1 MTATGVRLRRAGE
14 QFAVAKPLVA
24 IDSASKVYGT
34 NRGLAPLT
42 LAIHAGE
49 RVALVGPSGSGKTTL
64 LRLLAGALVP
74 DQGPRSIVINGKS
87 PAELK
92 PGRELASLVGIVSQR
107 FDLVPHLPVL
117 HNVLAGRL
125 GHWSL
130 ARSMLSL
137 VWPMERRAA
146 QQALARV
153 GIADKINERPGR
165 LSGGEQQRVAIARMM
180 MQSPLVILADEPV
193 ASLDPARAEEVMEL
207 LVGLVARDMERENA
221 AADDRT
227 AVAADAAAADDRN
240 SAAAND
246 AAAGSNRRALIASL
260 HTASLIRRHFTRVIG
275 LRDSRVHF
283 DLPAAELDDAVLDEL
298 YNLAD
303 DNGAVEP
310 LAGLAARD
318 G

>member
-14 QFAVAKPLVA
+14 QYAVAKPLVA
-24 IDSASKVYGT
+24 IDSASKVYGK
-34 NRGLAPLT
+34 NRGLASLNI
-42 LAIHAGE
+42 AIYPGE

-74 DQGPRSIVINGKS
+74 DEGPGAVVIDGKS
-87 PAELK
+87 PGHLK

-130 ARSMLSL
+130 ARSILSL

-153 GIADKINERPGR
+153 GIADKINERPGH

-193 ASLDPARAEEVMEL
+193 ASLDPARAEEVMDL
-207 LVGLVARDMERENA
+207 LVRLVSWNG
-221 AADDRT
+221 DDGSSGRT
-227 AVAADAAAADDRN
+227 
-240 SAAAND
+240 
-246 AAAGSNRRALIASL
+246 LIASL

-275 LRDSRVHF
+275 LRESRVQF
-283 DLPAAELDDAVLDEL
+283 DLPASELDDAVLDEL
-298 YNLAD
+298 YDLND
-303 DNGAVEP
+303 DIEDMDP

>member
-14 QFAVAKPLVA
+14 QYAVAKPLVA
-24 IDSASKVYGT
+24 IESASKVYGK
-34 NRGLAPLT
+34 NRGLASLNI
-42 LAIHAGE
+42 AIYPGE

-74 DQGPRSIVINGKS
+74 DQGPGAVVIDGKS
-87 PAELK
+87 PGHLK

-130 ARSMLSL
+130 ARSILSL

-153 GIADKINERPGR
+153 GIADKINERPGH

-193 ASLDPARAEEVMEL
+193 ASLDPARAEEVMDL
-207 LVGLVARDMERENA
+207 LVRLVSWNG
-221 AADDRT
+221 DDGSSGRT
-227 AVAADAAAADDRN
+227 
-240 SAAAND
+240 
-246 AAAGSNRRALIASL
+246 LIASL

-275 LRDSRVHF
+275 LRESRVQF
-283 DLPAAELDDAVLDEL
+283 DLPASELDDAVLDEL
-298 YNLAD
+298 YDLND
-303 DNGAVEP
+303 DIEDMDP

>member
-1 MTATGVRLRRAGE
+1 MNTVRPVRTGE
-14 QFAVAKPLVA
+14 QVAAPEPLVT
-24 IDSASKVYGT
+24 IKSAAKVYGT
-34 NRGLAPLT
+34 NQGLAPLS

-74 DQGPRSIVINGKS
+74 DQGSRSVIINGKS

-125 GHWSL
+125 GHWTL
-130 ARSMLSL
+130 ARSILSL

-207 LVGLVARDMERENA
+207 LVGLVSWNG
-221 AADDRT
+221 DDGSSQRT
-227 AVAADAAAADDRN
+227 
-240 SAAAND
+240 
-246 AAAGSNRRALIASL
+246 LIASL

-275 LRDSRVHF
+275 LRESRVQF
-283 DLPAAELDDAVLDEL
+283 DLPAGELDDAVLDEL
-298 YNLAD
+298 YDLGD
-303 DNGAVEP
+303 DTDDIEP

>member
-14 QFAVAKPLVA
+14 QSAVAKPLVA
-24 IDSASKVYGT
+24 IESASKVYGT
-34 NRGLAPLT
+34 NRGLSPLS

-74 DQGPRSIVINGKS
+74 DEGPHAVTIDGKS
-87 PAELK
+87 PANLK
-92 PGRELASLVGIVSQR
+92 PGSELASLVGIVSQR

-130 ARSMLSL
+130 GRSILSL
-137 VWPMERRAA
+137 VWPMDRRAA

-153 GIADKINERPGR
+153 GIADKINERPGH
-165 LSGGEQQRVAIARMM
+165 LSGGEQQRVAIARMI

-207 LVGLVARDMERENA
+207 LVGLVSIN
-221 AADDRT
+221 DDDNGQQRT
-227 AVAADAAAADDRN
+227 
-240 SAAAND
+240 
-246 AAAGSNRRALIASL
+246 LIASL
-260 HTASLIRRHFTRVIG
+260 HTAPLIRRHFTRVIG

-283 DLPAAELDDAVLDEL
+283 DLPAAELDDPVLDRLYDLDYDADEL
-298 YNLAD
+298 
-303 DNGAVEP
+303 EP

>member
-1 MTATGVRLRRAGE
+1 MSTVRPVRTGE
-14 QFAVAKPLVA
+14 QVAAPEPLVT
-24 IDSASKVYGT
+24 IKSAAKVYGT
-34 NRGLAPLT
+34 NQGLAPLS

-74 DQGPRSIVINGKS
+74 DHGPRSVIIDGKS
-87 PAELK
+87 PADLK

-125 GHWSL
+125 GHWTL
-130 ARSMLSL
+130 ARSILSL

-207 LVGLVARDMERENA
+207 LVGLVSWNGNDGSSQ
-221 AADDRT
+221 RT
-227 AVAADAAAADDRN
+227 
-240 SAAAND
+240 
-246 AAAGSNRRALIASL
+246 LIASL

-275 LRDSRVHF
+275 LRESRVQF
-283 DLPAAELDDAVLDEL
+283 DLPAGELDDAVLDEL
-298 YNLAD
+298 YDLGD
-303 DNGAVEP
+303 DTDDIEP

>member
-1 MTATGVRLRRAGE
+1 MTATDVRLRRAGE
-14 QFAVAKPLVA
+14 QYAVAKPLVA
-24 IDSASKVYGT
+24 IESASKVYGT
-34 NRGLAPLT
+34 NRGLSPLS

-74 DQGPRSIVINGKS
+74 DEGPHAVTIDGKS
-87 PAELK
+87 PANLK
-92 PGRELASLVGIVSQR
+92 PGSELASLVGIVSQR

-130 ARSMLSL
+130 GRSIWSL
-137 VWPMERRAA
+137 VWPMDRRSA

-153 GIADKINERPGR
+153 GIADKINERPGH
-165 LSGGEQQRVAIARMM
+165 LSGGEQQRVAIARMI

-207 LVGLVARDMERENA
+207 LVGLVSMS
-221 AADDRT
+221 DDDNGSQRT
-227 AVAADAAAADDRN
+227 
-240 SAAAND
+240 
-246 AAAGSNRRALIASL
+246 LIASL

-283 DLPAAELDDAVLDEL
+283 DLPSAELDDAILDRL
-298 YNLAD
+298 YDLDYNVD
-303 DNGAVEP
+303 DLEP

>member
-1 MTATGVRLRRAGE
+1 MSTVRPVRTGE
-14 QFAVAKPLVA
+14 QVAAPEPLVT
-24 IDSASKVYGT
+24 IKSAAKVYGT
-34 NRGLAPLT
+34 NQGLAPLS

-74 DQGPRSIVINGKS
+74 DQGPRSVIIDGKS
-87 PAELK
+87 PADLK

-125 GHWSL
+125 GHWTL
-130 ARSMLSL
+130 ARSILSL

-207 LVGLVARDMERENA
+207 LVGLVSWNGDGGSSQ
-221 AADDRT
+221 RT
-227 AVAADAAAADDRN
+227 
-240 SAAAND
+240 
-246 AAAGSNRRALIASL
+246 LIASL

-275 LRDSRVHF
+275 LRESRVQF
-283 DLPAAELDDAVLDEL
+283 DLPAGELDDAVLDEL
-298 YNLAD
+298 YDLGD
-303 DNGAVEP
+303 DTDDIEP

>member
-1 MTATGVRLRRAGE
+1 MSAVRPVRTGE
-14 QFAVAKPLVA
+14 QVAAPKPL
-24 IDSASKVYGT
+24 ITIKSAAKVYGT
-34 NRGLAPLT
+34 NLGLAPLS

-64 LRLLAGALVP
+64 LRLLAGAMVP
-74 DQGPRSIVINGKS
+74 DQGPGAVVIDGKS
-87 PAELK
+87 PANLK

-130 ARSMLSL
+130 ARSIISL

-153 GIADKINERPGR
+153 GIADKINERPGH

-207 LVGLVARDMERENA
+207 LVGLVVSDMGHENG
-221 AADDRT
+221 DGGD
-227 AVAADAAAADDRN
+227 
-240 SAAAND
+240 SE
-246 AAAGSNRRALIASL
+246 RALVASL

-275 LRDSRVHF
+275 LRESRVQF
-283 DLPAAELDDAVLDEL
+283 DISAEELTDAVLDEL
-298 YNLAD
+298 YDLRDDAD
-303 DNGAVEP
+303 AMEP

>member
-1 MTATGVRLRRAGE
+1 MSAVRPVRTGE
-14 QFAVAKPLVA
+14 QVATSEPLITVK
-24 IDSASKVYGT
+24 SAAKVYGK
-34 NRGLAPLT
+34 NRGLAPLS
-42 LAIHAGE
+42 LAIHPGE

-64 LRLLAGALVP
+64 LRLLAGALAP
-74 DQGPRSIVINGKS
+74 DDGPGGVIINGKS
-87 PAELK
+87 PANLK

-130 ARSMLSL
+130 ACSILSL

-153 GIADKINERPGR
+153 GIADKINERPGH

-207 LVGLVARDMERENA
+207 LVGLVASDMGNG
-221 AADDRT
+221 DGD
-227 AVAADAAAADDRN
+227 
-240 SAAAND
+240 
-246 AAAGSNRRALIASL
+246 RRALIASL

-275 LRDSRVHF
+275 LRDSRAQF
-283 DLPAAELDDAVLDEL
+283 DLPASELDDAVLDEL
-298 YNLAD
+298 YDLGAGD
-303 DNGAVEP
+303 DAMEP

>member
-1 MTATGVRLRRAGE
+1 MTATGVRLRRAGK

-24 IDSASKVYGT
+24 IESASKVYGT
-34 NRGLAPLT
+34 NRGLSPLT
-42 LAIHAGE
+42 LAIHPGE

-74 DQGPRSIVINGKS
+74 DQGPHAISIDGKS
-87 PAELK
+87 PADLK
-92 PGRELASLVGIVSQR
+92 PGHELASLVGIVSQR

-130 ARSMLSL
+130 ARSALSL
-137 VWPMERRAA
+137 VWPMDRRAA

-153 GIADKINERPGR
+153 GIADKINERPGH
-165 LSGGEQQRVAIARMM
+165 LSGGEQQRVAIARIM

-207 LVGLVARDMERENA
+207 LVGLVSWN
-221 AADDRT
+221 DDDGNSQRT
-227 AVAADAAAADDRN
+227 LV
-240 SAAAND
+240 
-246 AAAGSNRRALIASL
+246 ASL
-260 HTASLIRRHFTRVIG
+260 HTATLIRRHFTRVIG
-275 LRDSRVHF
+275 LRDSRVQF
-283 DLPAAELDDAVLDEL
+283 DLPASELTDAVLDEL
-298 YNLAD
+298 YDLGNNFD
-303 DNGAVEP
+303 DIEP

>member
-1 MTATGVRLRRAGE
+1 MTAAGVRLRRAGE

-24 IDSASKVYGT
+24 IEGVSKVYGT
-34 NRGLAPLT
+34 NRGLSPLT
-42 LAIHAGE
+42 LDIYPGE

-64 LRLLAGALVP
+64 LRLLAGELVP
-74 DQGPRSIVINGKS
+74 DQGPNAILIDGKS
-87 PAELK
+87 PASLK

-130 ARSMLSL
+130 ARSLVSL
-137 VWPMERRAA
+137 VWPLERGAA
-146 QQALARV
+146 QDALARV
-153 GIADKINERPGR
+153 GLGDKVNDRPGR

-180 MQSPLVILADEPV
+180 MQSPLVVLADEPV

-207 LVGLVARDMERENA
+207 LVGQTASY
-221 AADDRT
+221 DRT
-227 AVAADAAAADDRN
+227 
-240 SAAAND
+240 
-246 AAAGSNRRALIASL
+246 LIASL
-260 HTASLIRRHFTRVIG
+260 HASSLVRKHFTRVIG
-275 LRDSRVHF
+275 LRESRVQF
-283 DLPAAELDDAVLDEL
+283 DLPSADLSDAVLDDLYEL
-298 YNLAD
+298 GDYA
-303 DNGAVEP
+303 GGVEP

>member
-14 QFAVAKPLVA
+14 QYAVAKPLVA
-24 IDSASKVYGT
+24 IESASKVYGK
-34 NRGLAPLT
+34 NRGLASLNI
-42 LAIHAGE
+42 AIYPGE

-74 DQGPRSIVINGKS
+74 DEGPGAVVIDGKS
-87 PAELK
+87 PGHLK

-130 ARSMLSL
+130 ARSILSL

-153 GIADKINERPGR
+153 GIADKINERPGH

-193 ASLDPARAEEVMEL
+193 ASLDPARAEEVMDL
-207 LVGLVARDMERENA
+207 LVRLVSWNG
-221 AADDRT
+221 DDGSSGRT
-227 AVAADAAAADDRN
+227 
-240 SAAAND
+240 
-246 AAAGSNRRALIASL
+246 LIASL

-275 LRDSRVHF
+275 LRESRVQF
-283 DLPAAELDDAVLDEL
+283 DLPASELDDAVLDEL
-298 YNLAD
+298 YDLND
-303 DNGAVEP
+303 DIEDMDP

>member
-1 MTATGVRLRRAGE
+1 MRTGE
-14 QFAVAKPLVA
+14 QVATSEPL
-24 IDSASKVYGT
+24 ITIKSAAKVYGT
-34 NRGLAPLT
+34 NLGLAPLS

-64 LRLLAGALVP
+64 LRLLAGVLVP
-74 DQGPRSIVINGKS
+74 DEGPHTVSINGKS
-87 PAELK
+87 PAVLK
-92 PGRELASLVGIVSQR
+92 PGSELASLVGIVSQR

-130 ARSMLSL
+130 ARSILSL

-153 GIADKINERPGR
+153 GIADKINERPGH

-207 LVGLVARDMERENA
+207 LVGLVSWNGDGG
-221 AADDRT
+221 D
-227 AVAADAAAADDRN
+227 
-240 SAAAND
+240 S
-246 AAAGSNRRALIASL
+246 RRALVASL

-275 LRDSRVHF
+275 LRESRIQF
-283 DLPAAELDDAVLDEL
+283 DIPAPELTDAVLDEL
-298 YNLAD
+298 YDLRDEAD
-303 DNGAVEP
+303 AVVP
-310 LAGLAARD
+310 LVGLAARD

>member
-14 QFAVAKPLVA
+14 QYAVAKPLVA
-24 IDSASKVYGT
+24 IESASKVYGT
-34 NRGLAPLT
+34 NRGLAPLS

-74 DQGPRSIVINGKS
+74 DEGPSAIAISGKS
-87 PAELK
+87 PGSLK

-130 ARSMLSL
+130 ARSILSL

-153 GIADKINERPGR
+153 GIADKINERPGH

-207 LVGLVARDMERENA
+207 LVGLVSWNG
-221 AADDRT
+221 DRG
-227 AVAADAAAADDRN
+227 D
-240 SAAAND
+240 SQ
-246 AAAGSNRRALIASL
+246 RALVASL

-275 LRDSRVHF
+275 LRESRIQF
-283 DLPAAELDDAVLDEL
+283 DIPAPELTDTVLDEL
-298 YNLAD
+298 YDLRDDAD
-303 DNGAVEP
+303 AMEP

>member
-34 NRGLAPLT
+34 NRGLAPLN
-42 LAIHAGE
+42 LSIHAGE

-64 LRLLAGALVP
+64 LRVLAGALVP
-74 DQGPRSIVINGKS
+74 DEGPGAVVINGKS

-92 PGRELASLVGIVSQR
+92 PGSELASLVGIVSQR

-130 ARSMLSL
+130 ARSVLSL

-153 GIADKINERPGR
+153 GIADKINERPGH

-207 LVGLVARDMERENA
+207 LVGLVSWNGDGG
-221 AADDRT
+221 DSQRT
-227 AVAADAAAADDRN
+227 LV
-240 SAAAND
+240 
-246 AAAGSNRRALIASL
+246 ASL

-275 LRDSRVHF
+275 LRESHVQF
-283 DLPAAELDDAVLDEL
+283 DLPATELTDAVLDEL
-298 YNLAD
+298 YDLRD
-303 DNGAVEP
+303 YSHEVEP

>member
-1 MTATGVRLRRAGE
+1 MSAVRPVRTGE
-14 QFAVAKPLVA
+14 QVAAPKPL
-24 IDSASKVYGT
+24 ITIKSAAKVYGT
-34 NRGLAPLT
+34 NLGLAPLS

-64 LRLLAGALVP
+64 LRLLAGAMVP
-74 DQGPRSIVINGKS
+74 DQGPGAIVIDGKS
-87 PAELK
+87 PANLK

-130 ARSMLSL
+130 ARSVLSL

-153 GIADKINERPGR
+153 GIADKINERPGH

-207 LVGLVARDMERENA
+207 LVGLVVSDMGHGNGDGGDSE
-221 AADDRT
+221 
-227 AVAADAAAADDRN
+227 
-240 SAAAND
+240 
-246 AAAGSNRRALIASL
+246 RALVASL

-275 LRDSRVHF
+275 LRESRVQF
-283 DLPAAELDDAVLDEL
+283 DLPAGELDDAVLDEL
-298 YNLAD
+298 YDLRDEAD
-303 DNGAVEP
+303 AMEP

>member
-14 QFAVAKPLVA
+14 QYAVAKPLVA
-24 IDSASKVYGT
+24 IESASKVYGT
-34 NRGLAPLT
+34 NRGLAPLS
-42 LAIHAGE
+42 LAIYPGE

-74 DQGPRSIVINGKS
+74 DEGPGAVVIDGKS
-87 PAELK
+87 PGHLK

-130 ARSMLSL
+130 ARSILSL

-153 GIADKINERPGR
+153 GIADKINERPGH

-193 ASLDPARAEEVMEL
+193 ASLDPARAEEVMDL
-207 LVGLVARDMERENA
+207 LVRLVSWNG
-221 AADDRT
+221 DDGSSGRT
-227 AVAADAAAADDRN
+227 
-240 SAAAND
+240 
-246 AAAGSNRRALIASL
+246 LIASL

-275 LRDSRVHF
+275 LRESRVQF
-283 DLPAAELDDAVLDEL
+283 DLPASELDDAVLDEL
-298 YNLAD
+298 YDLND
-303 DNGAVEP
+303 DIEDMDP

>member
-1 MTATGVRLRRAGE
+1 MSAVRPVRTGE
-14 QFAVAKPLVA
+14 QVAAPKPL
-24 IDSASKVYGT
+24 ITIKSAAKVYGT
-34 NRGLAPLT
+34 NLGLAPLS

-64 LRLLAGALVP
+64 LRLLAGAMVP
-74 DQGPRSIVINGKS
+74 DQGPGAVVIDGKS
-87 PAELK
+87 PANLK

-130 ARSMLSL
+130 VRSILSL

-146 QQALARV
+146 QRALARV
-153 GIADKINERPGR
+153 GIADKINERPGH

-207 LVGLVARDMERENA
+207 LVGLVVSDMGHGNGNGG
-221 AADDRT
+221 D
-227 AVAADAAAADDRN
+227 
-240 SAAAND
+240 
-246 AAAGSNRRALIASL
+246 NRRALVASL

-275 LRDSRVHF
+275 LRESRVQF
-283 DLPAAELDDAVLDEL
+283 DLPAGELDDAVLDDL
-298 YNLAD
+298 YDLRDDAD
-303 DNGAVEP
+303 AMEP

>member
-24 IDSASKVYGT
+24 IDSASRVYGT
-34 NRGLAPLT
+34 NRGLAPLS

-74 DQGPRSIVINGKS
+74 DQGPSAVVIDGKS
-87 PAELK
+87 PASLK

-130 ARSMLSL
+130 ARSILSL
-137 VWPMERRAA
+137 VWPIERRVA

-153 GIADKINERPGR
+153 GIADKINERPGH

-207 LVGLVARDMERENA
+207 LVGLVASGMGYGNG
-221 AADDRT
+221 DDVNSQRT
-227 AVAADAAAADDRN
+227 LV
-240 SAAAND
+240 S
-246 AAAGSNRRALIASL
+246 SL

-275 LRDSRVHF
+275 LRESRVQF
-283 DLPAAELDDAVLDEL
+283 DIPAPELTDTVLDDLYDLRDE
-298 YNLAD
+298 AD
-303 DNGAVEP
+303 AMEP

>member
-34 NRGLAPLT
+34 NRGLAPLS

-74 DQGPRSIVINGKS
+74 DQGPRSVIINGKS
-87 PAELK
+87 PGELK

-130 ARSMLSL
+130 ARSVLSL

-207 LVGLVARDMERENA
+207 LVGLVSLDMGHGHG
-221 AADDRT
+221 DDGSSQRT
-227 AVAADAAAADDRN
+227 
-240 SAAAND
+240 
-246 AAAGSNRRALIASL
+246 LIASL

-275 LRDSRVHF
+275 LRESRVQF
-283 DLPAAELDDAVLDEL
+283 DLPAGELDDAVLDEL
-298 YNLAD
+298 YDLGD
-303 DNGAVEP
+303 DNGDVEP

>member
-24 IDSASKVYGT
+24 IESASKVYGT
-34 NRGLAPLT
+34 NRGLSPLS
-42 LAIHAGE
+42 LVIHAGE

-64 LRLLAGALVP
+64 LRLLAGALLP
-74 DQGPRSIVINGKS
+74 DRGPDAVIINGKS
-87 PAELK
+87 PADLK

-130 ARSMLSL
+130 ARSILSL

-153 GIADKINERPGR
+153 GIADKINERPGH

-207 LVGLVARDMERENA
+207 LVGLVSWRD
-221 AADDRT
+221 DDGSEQRT
-227 AVAADAAAADDRN
+227 LV
-240 SAAAND
+240 
-246 AAAGSNRRALIASL
+246 ASL

-275 LRDSRVHF
+275 LRDSRVQF
-283 DLPAAELDDAVLDEL
+283 DLPAGELNDTVLDEL
-298 YNLAD
+298 YDLGD
-303 DNGAVEP
+303 DTDDIEP

>member
-14 QFAVAKPLVA
+14 QSAVAKPLVA
-24 IDSASKVYGT
+24 IESASKVYGT
-34 NRGLAPLT
+34 NRGLSPLS
-42 LAIHAGE
+42 LAINAGE

-74 DQGPRSIVINGKS
+74 DEGPGAVVINGKS
-87 PAELK
+87 PANLK

-130 ARSMLSL
+130 TRSILSL
-137 VWPMERRAA
+137 VWPMERRSAH
-146 QQALARV
+146 QALARV

-207 LVGLVARDMERENA
+207 MVGLVSWNGDNGSKQ
-221 AADDRT
+221 RT
-227 AVAADAAAADDRN
+227 LV
-240 SAAAND
+240 
-246 AAAGSNRRALIASL
+246 ASL

-275 LRDSRVHF
+275 LRESRVQF
-283 DLPAAELDDAVLDEL
+283 DMPAQDLTDSVLDRL
-298 YNLAD
+298 YDLGD
-303 DNGAVEP
+303 DTDDLEP

>member
-24 IDSASKVYGT
+24 IESASKVYGI
-34 NRGLAPLT
+34 NRGLSSLS

-74 DQGPRSIVINGKS
+74 DEGQNSVVIDGKS
-87 PAELK
+87 PAGLK
-92 PGRELASLVGIVSQR
+92 PGPELASLVGIVSQR

-130 ARSMLSL
+130 ARSILSL
-137 VWPMERRAA
+137 IWPMDRRAA
-146 QQALARV
+146 QMALARV

-207 LVGLVARDMERENA
+207 LVGLVPWNGDENGEQ
-221 AADDRT
+221 RT
-227 AVAADAAAADDRN
+227 LV
-240 SAAAND
+240 
-246 AAAGSNRRALIASL
+246 ASL

-275 LRDSRVHF
+275 LRESRVQF
-283 DLPAAELDDAVLDEL
+283 DLPAGDLSDAVLDDLYEL
-298 YNLAD
+298 GYNAD
-303 DNGAVEP
+303 HVEP

>member
-1 MTATGVRLRRAGE
+1 MSAVRPVRTGE
-14 QFAVAKPLVA
+14 QVAAPKPL
-24 IDSASKVYGT
+24 ITIKSAAKVYGT
-34 NRGLAPLT
+34 NLGLAPLS

-64 LRLLAGALVP
+64 LRLLAGAMVP
-74 DQGPRSIVINGKS
+74 DQGPGAIVIDGKS
-87 PAELK
+87 PANLK

-130 ARSMLSL
+130 VRSILSL

-153 GIADKINERPGR
+153 GIADKINERPGH

-207 LVGLVARDMERENA
+207 LVGLVVSDMGHENG
-221 AADDRT
+221 DGGD
-227 AVAADAAAADDRN
+227 
-240 SAAAND
+240 SE
-246 AAAGSNRRALIASL
+246 RALVASL

-275 LRDSRVHF
+275 LRESRVQF
-283 DLPAAELDDAVLDEL
+283 DISAEEITDAVLDEL
-298 YNLAD
+298 YDLRDDAD
-303 DNGAVEP
+303 AMEP